1 MAKNKKVMSIAIRP
15 ELHEELK
22 RYATRKVMSASAYV
36 GDLVEKAMKLN
47 VDEDPIIVGKS
58 PDEDVKTI
66 VLKIPNQLRDHPD
79 KLKAWMDVQTNGIVS
94 QLTRKKG

>member
-1 MAKNKKVMSIAIRP
+1 MAKNKKVMSIAIKP

-36 GDLVEKAMKLN
+36 GDLIEKAMKLN

-58 PDEDVKTI
+58 PDEDVKCI
-66 VLKIPNQLRDHPD
+66 VLKIPNKLRENRED
-79 KLKAWMDVQTNGIVS
+79 LQRWMDVQSKGIVS
-94 QLTRKKG
+94 QLTKGK